1 MAVGERRRLAAD
13 LIILLLITLPACYPL
28 LAPGIPATHDG
39 LQHIFRFYD
48 FDYALRGG
56 ELYPRWSP
64 NLLFG
69 YGNVLLN
76 YYAPLTYYLSLSI
89 LALSGRFLFTIEVMC
104 ALSFLA
110 GALAMHLLGRP
121 FLGRWGALLSA
132 AVYTYLPYHLA
143 DVYVRGTL
151 GESLAFAF
159 LPAILYLLWRA
170 LQKPGA
176 GSWALFGLGLAGLL
190 LTHNLSALLA
200 APVIVIFAGIWLWRR
215 RQPRLLIPLMFS
227 TAGAAGLSAFFWMPM
242 LGEAGAIRASQ
253 VVQDPSL
260 VLRRLASLPDLV
272 SPYWAYRYYPYQ
284 GTAFDHPLSRLA
296 VIGLVTAAAI
306 VILRWRHLPQYTRDW
321 AAGCAGVLAIGVFL
335 MTRPA
340 AWVWQNLPGLFYLQ
354 FPWRWQLVVS
364 LGTAGLIG
372 VGLASIGTAV
382 RVSLPW
388 RIGAG
393 SAYALLITAGLALT
407 SLIALPHD
415 PLPYPFT
422 SRPLQESDVNLEGM
436 AAYEHQLF
444 LAAREWRDPWIFES
458 VPVWVEVP
466 ADELILPASQ
476 PPAASPPPAIAGLI
490 VDQHAPAELR
500 VRVTALRPTALRLHS
515 FYFPGWRAWVD
526 GRAVQV
532 YPSTPMG
539 LLTVDV
545 PAGEHTVIFRFG
557 QTPVRR
563 LGMWVSLL
571 TLAGGLGLLFWRREW
586 RLLLALALLAGII
599 AGGALWRGRESTIA
613 VPQSHWANFAD
624 QFALVGS
631 EVRTSPAAGEITLR
645 LWWVGLTQPAR
656 DYKFFVHVEDAAGRR
671 WAQEDRMPVFNASP
685 TTRWGEN
692 ELVWEYYRIP
702 LPADAPAGEYTL
714 YAGIY
719 DAETLANLDLLDT
732 AGNPQGQRFVLGTVR
747 VQKP

>member
-13 LIILLLITLPACYPL
+13 LIILFLITLPACCPL
-28 LAPGIPATHDG
+28 LAPGVPATHDG

-69 YGNVLLN
+69 YGSILLN
-76 YYAPLTYYLSLSI
+76 YYAPLTYYLSLPI
-89 LALSGRFLFTIEVMC
+89 LALSGRFLFTIQVVC

-110 GALAMHLLGRP
+110 GALAMYLLGRP
-121 FLGRWGALLSA
+121 FLGRWGALLGA
-132 AVYTYLPYHLA
+132 AVYTHLPYHLA

-170 LQKPGA
+170 LQRSRA
-176 GSWALFGLGLAGLL
+176 GSWALFSLGLAGLL
-190 LTHNLSALLA
+190 LTHNLSTLLA
-200 APVIVIFAGIWLWRR
+200 APAVMVFAGIWLWRR
-215 RQPRLLIPLMFS
+215 RQPHLLIPLMFS
-227 TAGAAGLSAFFWMPM
+227 GAGAAGLGTFFWMPM

-260 VLRRLASLPDLV
+260 VLRRLAGLSDLT
-272 SPYWAYRYYPYQ
+272 SPFWIYRYYPHQ
-284 GTAFDHPLSRLA
+284 STTFDHPLSRLA
-296 VIGLVTAAAI
+296 VIGLVTAAGI
-306 VILRWRHLPQYTRDW
+306 VILRWRHLPQSTRDW
-321 AAGCAGVLAIGVFL
+321 AAGCGVILVIGLFL
-335 MTRPA
+335 MTWPA
-340 AWVWQNLPGLFYLQ
+340 AWVWQNIPGLLYLQ

-372 VGLASIGTAV
+372 AGLTSIGTAV
-382 RVSLPW
+382 RIPLPW
-388 RIGAG
+388 RAVAG
-393 SAYALLITAGLALT
+393 IYALFTAASLAWT

-415 PLPYPFT
+415 PLPYPFAV
-422 SRPLQESDVNLEGM
+422 RPLQESDVNLEGM

-466 ADELILPASQ
+466 ADELILPAS
-476 PPAASPPPAIAGLI
+476 PGPAASPQPAIAGL
-490 VDQHAPAELR
+490 VVERHAPAELR
-500 VRVTALRPTALRLHS
+500 VRVTALRPTALRLHN
-515 FYFPGWRAWVD
+515 FYFPGWQAWVD
-526 GRAVQV
+526 GQPAEV

-545 PAGEHTVIFRFG
+545 PAGEHGVTFRFG

-586 RLLLALALLAGII
+586 RLILVLVLLVSII
-599 AGGALWRGRESTIA
+599 TGGALWRGRESTIIRPKA
-613 VPQSHWANFAD
+613 SWANFAN
-624 QFALVGS
+624 QFALVGW
-631 EVRTSPAAGEITLR
+631 EAKVSPAGREIILR
-645 LWWVGLTQPAR
+645 LWWVGLAQPAR

-671 WAQEDRMPVFNASP
+671 WAQEDRIPVFNASP

-714 YAGIY
+714 YTGIY
-719 DAETLANLDLLDT
+719 DAETLTNLDLLDA
-732 AGNPQGQRFVLGTVR
+732 AGSPQGQRFILGTVH
-747 VQKP
+747 VPQP